1 MAITILEI
9 APLLHSLFG
18 VALWLIIINAI
29 CLVLAVRF
37 EKIGNAMDALPADSV
52 SYRDKIRM
60 LCLYDKVLSGIG
72 LRLAFSLIS
81 KNPFKLHLAQPKR
94 LFRSLSEQDEDMLLR
109 SMTTAL
115 LLRSPLACLLAL
127 ALYALTFAG
136 VFVVLLIF
144 SIVASNHEQ
153 PRLSALP
160 TTFIAH
166 AKSGLQKAAREIDK
180 PMIQVVT

>member
-37 EKIGNAMDALPADSV
+37 EKIGDAMDSLPADSV

-109 SMTTAL
+109 SMTPKSA
-115 LLRSPLACLLAL
+115 RN
-127 ALYALTFAG
+127 FAAYEPYVDFRLKRHING
-136 VFVVLLIF
+136 A
-144 SIVASNHEQ
+144 ASG
-153 PRLSALP
+153 A
-160 TTFIAH
+160 
-166 AKSGLQKAAREIDK
+166 
-180 PMIQVVT
+180 